1 MLLGEDDMPGVMVA
15 IMWPWGDKH
24 EDKKKHMENEKL
36 EQWKKPVSF
45 ITLLNCQNNPEIAS
59 LQNS

>member
-1 MLLGEDDMPGVMVA
+1 MPGVMVA